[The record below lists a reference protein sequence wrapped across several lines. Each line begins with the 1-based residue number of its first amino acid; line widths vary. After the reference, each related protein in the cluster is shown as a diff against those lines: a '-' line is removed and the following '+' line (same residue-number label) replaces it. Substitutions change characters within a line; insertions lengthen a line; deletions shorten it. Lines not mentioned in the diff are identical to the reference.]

1 MMEGT
6 HGAALSAM
14 QSAGAAALA
23 ASSHAGAGLEGLHPA
38 GGEHAGE
45 AASEGQPW
53 PASAKA
59 AAADDA
65 NAARVAAPGEDRPVS
80 RSLRMPWAPLLT
92 AEEVKRGLAYY
103 GSGQR
108 MEALA
113 AKLMAGRPIKIF
125 TLGGSVTKGQGAS
138 SPEAAYPSRL
148 FEFLNANFPHKGH
161 QLINKGVGAT
171 SSGIFAACA
180 EQMVSDD
187 ADLIIVE
194 LTINE
199 HPDEE
204 YTGKQRQGYEQLL
217 RKLLKLPSR
226 PAVMQVHHYAWW
238 RAEGDG
244 AAAGLFY
251 FPAAEAQITVMS
263 QYYDI
268 PALSLRSAI
277 FPLLQAGIPGFKA
290 DKVLN
295 QNQVTM
301 SGKPIPVAEPEERD
315 AYFYYD
321 RSHPAD
327 GGHRVIAELIASLLM
342 RAVEREEAVS
352 CAPSRWAPQ
361 RPQPRELPPPMVPGN
376 ADAPTT
382 LCAMQEDFKGVVVES
397 EGFEYRAERP
407 HEATFVGQKWGWT
420 SDIPGAWAELE
431 FDSRRDATK
440 DASHGNWA
448 SVYLSHLKSYEGM
461 GTARVACV
469 SGCHCQKTVLD
480 GTWEQQATLMQIHGF
495 KVTQHA
501 QCRVRVTVSKKP
513 GAVPQQGHKVTLMAI
528 MVSHYPLRMD
538 TFDRTAEEVAAS
550 VTGPTT

>member
-1 MMEGT
+1 MEGT
-6 HGAALSAM
+6 HSAALSAM
-14 QSAGAAALA
+14 KGAGAASLA
-23 ASSHAGAGLEGLHPA
+23 AGTHAGPGLEALSPA
-38 GGEHAGE
+38 DEPGEPDALQ
-45 AASEGQPW
+45 ADSPGQ
-53 PASAKA
+53 ARSA
-59 AAADDA
+59 AAALPSLA
-65 NAARVAAPGEDRPVS
+65 GQELQVARG
-80 RSLRMPWAPLLT
+80 LRMPWAPLLT

-103 GSGQR
+103 GSGAR
-108 MEALA
+108 LEAVA

-148 FEFLNANFPHKGH
+148 FEFISANFPHEGH

-187 ADLIIVE
+187 ADLVIVE

-226 PAVMQVHHYAWW
+226 PAVIQVHHYAWW

-244 AAAGLFY
+244 ADAGLFY
-251 FPAAEAQITVMS
+251 FPAAEAQLTVMS

-268 PALSLRSAI
+268 PALSLRSAV
-277 FPLLQAGIPGFKA
+277 FPLLQAGVPGFKA

-301 SGKPIPVAEPEERD
+301 SGRPIPVAAPEERD

-342 RAVEREEAVS
+342 RAVEREEGVS
-352 CAPSRWAPQ
+352 CAPSRWAQQ
-361 RPQPRELPPPMVPGN
+361 RTQPELRELPPPMVPGN

-382 LCAMQEDFKGVVVES
+382 LCAMQEDFRGVVVES

-407 HEATFVGQKWGWT
+407 NEATFVGQKWGWT
-420 SDIPGAWAELE
+420 ADTPGAWAELE
-431 FDSRRDATK
+431 FDSRRDATRE
-440 DASHGNWA
+440 ASHGNWA

-469 SGCHCQKTVLD
+469 SGCHCQKTILD

-513 GAVPQQGHKVTLMAI
+513 GTVPQEGHKVTLMAI

-550 VTGPTT
+550 VTGPTTQASA